1 MSDRPASPKSS
12 PLAATFDVRMLARL
26 WPYVGSQKRALLF
39 VLLLLPCEGAL
50 RSLRPHLVR
59 VAIDQYLRRGGE
71 AGLFRIGGA
80 YALAVLGL
88 LGVAYAQTYLFAQLG
103 ARAVTALRSNVFRH
117 VQKLPLAFFDRVP
130 LGKVMTRMTNDL
142 ESIGD
147 LFQSGAIGSLGSV
160 VTLLFLGVSMFLT
173 NGRLALFALLLV
185 PVGFIGAQLLRWGAR
200 EAFREVR
207 ARVAQLNAYLQ
218 ENLSGMATV
227 QAFAR
232 EGVNRREFERL
243 NERFRES
250 NISAIRYDAALSA
263 AVELSASLC
272 LALLLWAASGQLRAS
287 AATLGEILAMAEYLS
302 QFFGPLR
309 DLTSQ
314 YTVAQQAT
322 AGAERAF
329 ALLDEPP
336 SADATGVKALATF
349 EREIRFEAV
358 HFQYREDAP
367 ALHGASF
374 VVPRGQTV
382 ALVGATGS
390 GKSTL
395 VKLLTR
401 LYELPSGPVSG
412 VDPGRITI
420 DGTPVHALTMASLRQ
435 LILLV
440 PQEPHLFSGTV
451 RDNIALG
458 LRPEADPARVD
469 ALVPAAVARLGVS
482 EAFSRLPKGLDTVVA
497 ERGNNLSSGEKQ
509 LIALARAVLR
519 DPAVLVLDEATSAV
533 DPVTD
538 AALQRATAELLRG
551 RTALVVAHRL
561 STIERA
567 DLIVVLQ
574 GGRVIEQGTHAALL
588 AAGGAYARLRR
599 LQSL

>member
-1 MSDRPASPKSS
+1 
-12 PLAATFDVRMLARL
+12 MLARL
-26 WPYVGSQKRALLF
+26 WPYVGSQKRPLLL

-59 VAIDQYLRRGGE
+59 VAIDQYLRPGGE
-71 AGLFRIGGA
+71 AGLFRIGAA

-103 ARAVTALRSNVFRH
+103 SRAVTGLRSAVFRH
-117 VQKLPLAFFDRVP
+117 VQKLPLAYFDRVP
-130 LGKVMTRMTNDL
+130 LGRVMTRMTNDL

-147 LFQSGAIGSLGSV
+147 LFLSGAIGSVGSL

-173 NGRLALFALLLV
+173 NARLALFALLLV
-185 PVGFIGAQLLRWGAR
+185 PVGFAGAQLLRWGAR

-272 LALLLWAASGQLRAS
+272 LALLLWAAAGQLQGK

-329 ALLDEPP
+329 ALLDEAPA
-336 SADATGVKALATF
+336 ADAAGAQAPTRF
-349 EREIRFEAV
+349 EKEIRFDDV
-358 HFQYREDAP
+358 RFQYRADAP

-374 VVPRGQTV
+374 AVPRGQTV

-401 LYELPSGPVSG
+401 LYELPAK
-412 VDPGRITI
+412 DHGRITL
-420 DGTPVHALTMASLRQ
+420 DGTSVQALTMASLRR

-458 LRPEADPARVD
+458 FSSDADPSLAE
-469 ALVPAAVARLGVS
+469 AQVPAAVARLGVG
-482 EAFSRLPKGLDTVVA
+482 EAFSRLPHGLDTVVA

-519 DPAVLVLDEATSAV
+519 DPQVLVLDEATSAV

-567 DLIVVLQ
+567 DMIVVLQ
-574 GGRVIEQGTHAALL
+574 GGKVIEQGTHAALL

>member
-1 MSDRPASPKSS
+1 MSVPAAVVKGAKRS
-12 PLAATFDVRMLARL
+12 PLASTFDVRMLVRL
-26 WPYVGSQKRALLF
+26 WPYVGSQRRALLF

-50 RSLRPHLVR
+50 RAIRPHLVR
-59 VAIDQYLRRGGE
+59 VAIDGYMHPGGE
-71 AGLFRIGGA
+71 LGLLRLGGA
-80 YALAVLGL
+80 YALAVVGL
-88 LGVAYAQTYLFAQLG
+88 LGVVYAQTYLFALLG
-103 ARAVTALRSNVFRH
+103 SRAVTSLRSDVFRH
-117 VQKLPLAFFDRVP
+117 AQKLPLAFFDRVP

-173 NGRLALFALLLV
+173 NARLAFFALLLV
-185 PVGFIGAQLLRWGAR
+185 PVGFLGAQLLRWGAR

-243 NERFRES
+243 NESFRES

-272 LALLLWAASGQLRAS
+272 LALLLWAAVGQLQGKAAS
-287 AATLGEILAMAEYLS
+287 LGEILAMAEYLA

-329 ALLDEPP
+329 SLLDEPAASDTD
-336 SADATGVKALATF
+336 SAQDLPALGQ
-349 EREIRFEAV
+349 EIRFDDV
-358 HFQYREDAP
+358 HFQYRADAP

-401 LYELPSGPVSG
+401 LYELPGSEH
-412 VDPGRITI
+412 GRILL
-420 DGTPVHALTMASLRQ
+420 DGIPVQELTMASLRR

-451 RDNIALG
+451 RDNIAFG
-458 LRPEADPARVD
+458 LPAEADPRQTED
-469 ALVPAAVARLGVS
+469 LVRGAVARLGVGD
-482 EAFSRLPKGLDTVVA
+482 AFSRLPQGLDTVA
-497 ERGNNLSSGEKQ
+497 QERGNNLSSGEKQ
-509 LIALARAVLR
+509 LVALARAVLR
-519 DPAVLVLDEATSAV
+519 DPQVLVLDEATSAV
-533 DPVTD
+533 DPITD
-538 AALQRATAELLRG
+538 SALQRATAELLRG

-574 GGRVIEQGTHAALL
+574 GGRVVEQGTHAGLL

>member
-1 MSDRPASPKSS
+1 MSAAPKTKR
-12 PLAATFDVRMLARL
+12 PLAGTFDVRMLARL

-39 VLLLLPCEGAL
+39 VLVLLPCEGAL

-59 VAIDQYLRRGGE
+59 VAIDQYLHPGGE
-71 AGLFRIGGA
+71 AGLYRVGA
-80 YALAVLGL
+80 GYALAVLGL
-88 LGVAYAQTYLFAQLG
+88 LGVAYAQTFLFAQLG
-103 ARAVTALRSNVFRH
+103 ARAVTALRSDVFRH
-117 VQKLPLAFFDRVP
+117 AQRLPLAFFDRVP

-147 LFQSGAIGSLGSV
+147 LFQSGAIGSLGSI

-173 NGRLALFALLLV
+173 NARLALFALLLV
-185 PVGFIGAQLLRWGAR
+185 PVGFLGAQLLRWGAR

-232 EGVNRREFERL
+232 EAMNRQEFERL
-243 NERFRES
+243 NERFREG
-250 NISAIRYDAALSA
+250 NLSAIRYDAALSA

-272 LALLLWAASGQLRAS
+272 LALLLWAAAGQLQGG

-329 ALLDEPP
+329 ALLDEP
-336 SADATGVKALATF
+336 AAVDAPGALALPAM
-349 EREIRFEAV
+349 EKEIRFDDV
-358 HFQYREDAP
+358 HFEYLPESP
-367 ALHGASF
+367 ALRGASF
-374 VVPRGQTV
+374 AVPRGQTV

-401 LYELPSGPVSG
+401 LYELPEGG
-412 VDPGRITI
+412 QGRITLDGHAVQSLTI
-420 DGTPVHALTMASLRQ
+420 DSLRR

-440 PQEPHLFSGTV
+440 PQEPHLFSGTI

-458 LRPEADPARVD
+458 LPPHVDPGLPSQTD
-469 ALVPAAVARLGVS
+469 ALVRAAVARLGVG
-482 EAFSRLPKGLDTVVA
+482 EAFSRLPGGLDTVVS

-519 DPAVLVLDEATSAV
+519 DPPVLVLDEATSAV
-533 DPVTD
+533 DPITD

-574 GGRVIEQGTHAALL
+574 GGKVIEQGSHAALL